1 MEEWCECAIER
12 EMDDAKIVS
21 LYWDRDEAAIAASE
35 DKYGAYCSTISYNIT
50 ASLEDA
56 EECVNETWL
65 RAWNVIPPNKPVRLT
80 AFFGKIVRNL
90 SLDRLRRK
98 NALRR
103 GGSNVCLALEELQEC
118 IPAEHN
124 VEQTVLTNELAN
136 TISRFLKTLPE
147 RESKLFLRR
156 YFYLQP
162 MELAAKELKLSA
174 KHAAVILYRVRA
186 KLAQELREEGYV

>member
-1 MEEWCECAIER
+1 ME
-12 EMDDAKIVS
+12 DARIVA
-21 LYWDRDEAAIAASE
+21 LYWDRNEEAITASE

-65 RAWNVIPPNKPVRLT
+65 RAWNVIPPDRPVRLT

-90 SLDRLRRK
+90 SLDCLRRK

-103 GGSNVCLALEELQEC
+103 GGGNVCLALDELEEC

-124 VEQTVLTNELAN
+124 VEQTVLTGELAK
-136 TISRFLKTLPE
+136 TISRFLKTLTE
-147 RESKLFLRR
+147 RERKLFLRR
-156 YFYLQP
+156 YFYLEP
-162 MELAAKELKLSA
+162 MELAARHMKLTP
-174 KHAAVILYRVRA
+174 KHASVILYRVRA
-186 KLAQELREEGYV
+186 KLAQELREEGYI